1 MDKKEWKHIIK
12 GNLSPTLL
20 IGWLVIA
27 AVLFG
32 LGFLMWNLSL

>member
-1 MDKKEWKHIIK
+1 MKNTEWKHIVK
-12 GNLSPTLL
+12 DNLSPTLL

-32 LGFLMWNLSL
+32 VGFLVWNVGL